1 VRAHS
6 FHFEF
11 QVELEALVFVKH
23 AAKTFKLP
31 CFRQGFIVYVIA
43 TEEQVDDLVVLAKE
57 LGGKVV
63 LP

>member
-1 VRAHS
+1 MRAHS

-11 QVELEALVFVKH
+11 HTKLEALSFVQH
-23 AAKTFKLP
+23 VAKTLKLP
-31 CFRQGFIVYVIA
+31 CFRQERIVYVIA
-43 TEEQVDDLVVLAKE
+43 TEEQVDDLVVLAKG